1 VSGSA
6 VRQRPQRKRVE
17 QKRVRVGGGPPSA
30 NDIGLLLILT
40 KRAIYFSNHWNGT
53 RKTDQW
59 APYFRA
65 TVQNDECRDFCGPV

>member
-1 VSGSA
+1 
-6 VRQRPQRKRVE
+6 
-17 QKRVRVGGGPPSA
+17 VRVGGGPPSA
-30 NDIGLLLILT
+30 NDIGLLSILT
-40 KRAIYFSNHWNGT
+40 KQATYLSIQLIST